1 MLRVV
6 WALALP
12 IHNNGMV
19 RLVAWYSKASG
30 LEFESL
36 FKKKL
41 FLSFFVLSILLDLG
55 SLKSRSDFEKKSCPI
70 NLNRDSSNFAQK
82 AIKCDLNK
90 FIHPIPIQLTFDAD
104 TRNLPYNVQPFSNI
118 SAKEC
123 LYSDTLILISF
134 QLLTFP
140 PWGSEL
146 QNLETLIPKW
156 CLFVWK
162 LD

>member
-1 MLRVV
+1 MIEYGRQVFILDV
-6 WALALP
+6 
-12 IHNNGMV
+12 NKEK
-19 RLVAWYSKASG
+19 KA
-30 LEFESL
+30 
-36 FKKKL
+36 
-41 FLSFFVLSILLDLG
+41 ILLHIQYCTLG
-55 SLKSRSDFEKKSCPI
+55 RSDFEKKSCPI

-140 PWGSEL
+140 P
-146 QNLETLIPKW
+146 
-156 CLFVWK
+156 
-162 LD
+162 